1 MQRFTISIED
11 DLAEAFSA
19 WIAEHRYSNRS
30 EAIRDLLRERFS
42 VERQEEQAAA
52 HCAASVSYV
61 YNHHE
66 RELSRRLNAQQHA
79 HHELAISTLHVH
91 LDHDQC
97 LEVSVLRG
105 PLAEVRAEALA
116 LIAQRGVRHGK
127 VHLVPLDDQG
137 SSVGW
142 HRH

>member
-11 DLAEAFSA
+11 ELAEAFNA
-19 WIAEHRYSNRS
+19 WIAQHRYSNRS
-30 EAIRDLLRERFS
+30 EAIRDLLRDRLS
-42 VERQEEQAAA
+42 GERQEGDADA
-52 HCAASVSYV
+52 HCAATVSYV
-61 YNHHE
+61 YSHHE
-66 RELSRRLNAQQHA
+66 RELSRRLTAQQHA

-105 PLAEVRAEALA
+105 ALSEVRTEALA

-127 VHLVPLDDQG
+127 LHLVPLTEG
-137 SSVGW
+137 SVEGW